1 MECEVWNRLFF
12 VFSMYLSG
20 NIISM
25 EQVEQV
31 EQVNLISMKLCD
43 SFVIA
48 LC

>member
-12 VFSMYLSG
+12 VFSMHLSG
-20 NIISM
+20 NIISL
-25 EQVEQV
+25 EQV